1 MKHWF
6 TAGLLS
12 ASIAASMT
20 AQAQEEIQHQGL
32 FADWYAG
39 DSATAVIVL
48 HGTLAH
54 KRMEIIET
62 FASLLNED
70 YDFPVLAPNL
80 ALNQPDRPGMID
92 CAIPHDHTHM
102 EAVDELTQWVSWL
115 EGQGYEQIAIMG
127 HSRGGA
133 QVAAYLQNASDSI
146 MAAGLVAPATYD
158 AEKSAKGYLE
168 ATGQS
173 LNTLLEKAQGMAAGA
188 QMNVPRFVYCD
199 DATVTAQAFLGYHSP
214 NKDFDTPTLLT
225 QVSVPVQVFIGSE
238 DKVVEGL
245 DEKLEAIQPGGE
257 LASVTIDGA
266 DHFFRDL
273 YADDVIAEFAEFL
286 DR

>member
-6 TAGLLS
+6 AAGLLS
-12 ASIAASMT
+12 ASLAASMT

-39 DSATAVIVL
+39 DSSTAVIVL

-92 CAIPHDHTHM
+92 CTIPHDHTHM

-133 QVAAYLQNASDSI
+133 QVAAYLQNASNSV

-158 AEKSAKGYLE
+158 AEKSAKGYQE

-173 LNTLLEKAQGMAAGA
+173 LDTLLEKAQGMAADA

-199 DATVTAQAFLGYHSP
+199 DATVTAKAFLGYHSP

-225 QVSVPVQVFIGSE
+225 QVKVPVQVFIGSE
-238 DKVVEGL
+238 DNVVEGL
-245 DEKLEAIQPGGE
+245 GEKLEAIQPGGE

>member
-39 DSATAVIVL
+39 DSSTAVIVL

-70 YDFPVLAPNL
+70 YDFSVLAPNL
-80 ALNQPDRPGMID
+80 ALNQPDRSGMID

>member
-1 MKHWF
+1 
-6 TAGLLS
+6 
-12 ASIAASMT
+12 
-20 AQAQEEIQHQGL
+20 
-32 FADWYAG
+32 
-39 DSATAVIVL
+39 
-48 HGTLAH
+48 
-54 KRMEIIET
+54 MEIIET

-133 QVAAYLQNASDSI
+133 QVAAYLQNASNSV

-158 AEKSAKGYLE
+158 AEKSAKGYQE

-173 LNTLLEKAQGMAAGA
+173 LDTLLENAQDMAADA

-199 DATVTAQAFLGYHSP
+199 DATVTAKAFIGYHSP

-225 QVSVPVQVFIGSE
+225 QVKVPVQVFIGSE
-238 DKVVEGL
+238 DNVVEGL
-245 DEKLEAIQPGGE
+245 GEKLEAIQPGGE

>member
-12 ASIAASMT
+12 ASLAASMT

-39 DSATAVIVL
+39 DSSTAVIVL

-102 EAVDELTQWVSWL
+102 EAVDELAQWVSWL
-115 EGQGYEQIAIMG
+115 ESQGYEQIAIMG

-133 QVAAYLQNASDSI
+133 QVAAYLQNASNSI

-158 AEKSAKGYLE
+158 AEKSAKGYQE

-173 LNTLLEKAQGMAAGA
+173 LSTLLEKAQGMAAGS

-199 DATVTAQAFLGYHSP
+199 DASVTAQAFLGYHSP
-214 NKDFDTPTLLT
+214 NERFDTPTLLT

-245 DEKLEAIQPGGE
+245 DEKLGAIQPGGE

>member
-6 TAGLLS
+6 AAGLLS

-39 DSATAVIVL
+39 DSSTAVIVL

-102 EAVDELTQWVSWL
+102 EAVDELTHGSVGWKARDTNKSPSWDTA
-115 EGQGYEQIAIMG
+115 E
-127 HSRGGA
+127 
-133 QVAAYLQNASDSI
+133 AAPRWLPTYK
-146 MAAGLVAPATYD
+146 MPATR
-158 AEKSAKGYLE
+158 SW
-168 ATGQS
+168 
-173 LNTLLEKAQGMAAGA
+173 
-188 QMNVPRFVYCD
+188 P
-199 DATVTAQAFLGYHSP
+199 QAW
-214 NKDFDTPTLLT
+214 
-225 QVSVPVQVFIGSE
+225 
-238 DKVVEGL
+238 
-245 DEKLEAIQPGGE
+245 
-257 LASVTIDGA
+257 
-266 DHFFRDL
+266 
-273 YADDVIAEFAEFL
+273 
-286 DR
+286 

>member
-6 TAGLLS
+6 AAGLLS

-39 DSATAVIVL
+39 DSSTAVIVL

-133 QVAAYLQNASDSI
+133 QVAAYLQNASNSV

-158 AEKSAKGYLE
+158 AEKSAKGYQE

-173 LNTLLEKAQGMAAGA
+173 LDTLLEKAQGMAADA

-225 QVSVPVQVFIGSE
+225 QVKVPVQVFIGSE
-238 DKVVEGL
+238 DNVVEGL
-245 DEKLEAIQPGGE
+245 GEKLEAIQPGGE